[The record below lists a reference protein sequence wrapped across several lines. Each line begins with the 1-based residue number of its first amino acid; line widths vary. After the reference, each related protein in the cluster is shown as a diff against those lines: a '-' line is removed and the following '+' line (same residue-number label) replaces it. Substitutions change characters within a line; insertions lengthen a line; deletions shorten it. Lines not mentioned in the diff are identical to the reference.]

1 MKLTLYILILVKHYC
16 NISELNFFNCFLS
29 TSSTHA
35 WRGVGVGIMGEG
47 VIIKVDT
54 GLQKRFQRK

>member
-1 MKLTLYILILVKHYC
+1 MLDGG
-16 NISELNFFNCFLS
+16 
-29 TSSTHA
+29 
-35 WRGVGVGIMGEG
+35 WGGGIMGEG

>member
-1 MKLTLYILILVKHYC
+1 MLD
-16 NISELNFFNCFLS
+16 
-29 TSSTHA
+29 
-35 WRGVGVGIMGEG
+35 GGGGGIMGEG